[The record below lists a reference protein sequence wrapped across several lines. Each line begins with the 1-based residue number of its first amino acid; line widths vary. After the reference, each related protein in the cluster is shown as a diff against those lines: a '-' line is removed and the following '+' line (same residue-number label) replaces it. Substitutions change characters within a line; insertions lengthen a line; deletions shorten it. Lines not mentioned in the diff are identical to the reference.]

1 MTNTNA
7 SRDIDERPLHEML
20 RSHARERPE
29 KPACIWYGRAIT
41 FLELD
46 RASDAFA
53 ARLQQ
58 LGVVKG
64 EPVALFMNNCPQY
77 LMAQYGI
84 QKIGAI
90 ASPCGALNKEHEL
103 AYQLDDLG
111 ARVIVAAEPLL
122 PIVAQVRD
130 KTRLEHVFVVRYPDL
145 LPSGRRSAFPTSCSH
160 PAPGRPVRPARAR
173 TSSPSP
179 QAARRPAMS
188 RST

>member
-1 MTNTNA
+1 MQGATHEGL
-7 SRDIDERPLHEML
+7 ERPLHEYL
-20 RSHARERPE
+20 RRHARERPD

-41 FLELD
+41 FSELD

-53 ARLQQ
+53 ARLQK
-58 LGVVKG
+58 LGVRKG

-103 AYQLDDLG
+103 AYQLADLG

-122 PIVAQVRD
+122 PIVRNVHTNTA
-130 KTRLEHVFVVRYPDL
+130 LEHVSSSDTQTCCRISRD
-145 LPSGRRSAFPTSCSH
+145 SRCRANCS
-160 PAPGRPVRPARAR
+160 R
-173 TSSPSP
+173 
-179 QAARRPAMS
+179 
-188 RST
+188 

>member
-1 MTNTNA
+1 RGCNMEA
-7 SRDIDERPLHEML
+7 SEGQERPLHEFL
-20 RSHARERPE
+20 RQHARELPD
-29 KPACIWYGRAIT
+29 KPACIWYGRAIS

-53 ARLQQ
+53 ARLQEI
-58 LGVVKG
+58 GVSKG

-103 AYQLDDLG
+103 TYQLEDLG

-122 PIVAQVRD
+122 PIVRQVRSN
-130 KTRLEHVFVVRYPDL
+130 TALEHVFVVRYSDL
-145 LPSGRRSAFPTSCSH
+145 LPDEP
-160 PAPGRPVRPARAR
+160 
-173 TSSPSP
+173 
-179 QAARRPAMS
+179 
-188 RST
+188 